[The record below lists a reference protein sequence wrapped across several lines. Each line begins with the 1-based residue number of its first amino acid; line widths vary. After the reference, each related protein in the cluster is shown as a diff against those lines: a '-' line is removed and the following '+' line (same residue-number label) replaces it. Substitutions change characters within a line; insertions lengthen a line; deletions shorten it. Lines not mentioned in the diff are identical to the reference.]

1 MIRLSGANIRG
12 KEMDKL
18 NVAVVGAGRRASG
31 AWIPTIDILKDQ
43 LNLVAICNTGAPRGE
58 EQANKYGVKWYSN
71 VDQMLDKEKLDFV
84 AVIVNHANAHIVS
97 KAVLERGVS
106 VVTETPIASAVED
119 ADMLIAL
126 AKEKGAYIETAENLY
141 RMPSER
147 IKRELILN
155 GVFGQIW
162 RGHNNSLTHDYHAVS
177 LIRSYIGFD
186 VKIKR
191 VIGIE
196 GNFPV
201 AEHNYRGSSVNSE
214 YTCHEIYF
222 FENGALGFSHFT
234 NLTWGSPLRGINST
248 EFYGEKGMAVGDK
261 IFMLKNNDDKQQIN
275 IQRLT
280 CKADGMDVLDK
291 FVADTSPEIIWDNP
305 FKAYPINDGLIT
317 IASELASIIRS
328 VKEKVEPEYGAF
340 NGRIDRQIDLAIS
353 KSHREGNIPIKIE
366 Y

>member
-1 MIRLSGANIRG
+1 
-12 KEMDKL
+12 MDKL

-31 AWIPTIDILKDQ
+31 AWLPTVDLLDDQ
-43 LNLVAICNTGAPRGE
+43 LNLVAVCNIGASRGE
-58 EQANKYGVKWYSN
+58 EQANKYGVKWYTN
-71 VDQMLDKEKLDFV
+71 VDKMLDEQKPDFV
-84 AVIVNHANAHIVS
+84 AVIVNPAQAHIVS
-97 KAVLERGVS
+97 KAVLERGIS
-106 VVTETPIASAVED
+106 VVTETPIASSVED

-155 GVFGQIW
+155 GVFGKIW

-177 LIRSYIGFD
+177 LVRSYIGFD

-196 GNFPV
+196 GNFQV
-201 AEHNYRGSSVNSE
+201 AEHNYRGSSVNRE
-214 YTCHEIYF
+214 NTCHETYF

-261 IFMLKNNDDKQQIN
+261 IFILKGDDDKQQIN

-280 CKADGMDVLDK
+280 CNVGGMDVLDK
-291 FVADTSPEIIWDNP
+291 FVADTDPEIAWDNP
-305 FKAYPINDGLIT
+305 FKKYKLNDGLIT
-317 IASELASIIRS
+317 IASELASIMKS
-328 VKEKVEPEYGAF
+328 VRENVEPEYGGM

-353 KSHREGNIPIKIE
+353 QSHKEGNVPIEID